1 MNKFLLVCLLILIG
15 LPSIAQKKSINEKA
29 AAKTEEMQKVLQL
42 SKEQQTKLYEVHV
55 KAYTSIAEYDAKKPS
70 KKLKKKQ
77 KDIVQ
82 KLRDDQYKKI
92 LTAAQYKKYKDYKKL
107 EKEEEKKKSKELE
120 KELSK

>member
-1 MNKFLLVCLLILIG
+1 MNKFLLVCLLISIG

-29 AAKTEEMQKVLQL
+29 TAKTEEMQKVLQL
-42 SKEQQTKLYEVHV
+42 SKEQQTKLYEIHV

-92 LTAAQYKKYKDYKKL
+92 LTTAQYKKYKDYKKL
-107 EKEEEKKKSKELE
+107 EKEEEKRKSKELE